1 MPVRVVREGCRGK
14 HLRHVEG
21 LEVLHPIPL
30 RVSNVLDARNKASLP
45 LTLDGTMI
53 ADTLVALMPLAKA
66 EDAVYST

>member
-1 MPVRVVREGCRGK
+1 M
-14 HLRHVEG
+14 
-21 LEVLHPIPL
+21 LHPIPL

-66 EDAVYST
+66 EDAVYSTQGYIQRTLARSQHS